1 MTTDLEHPQP
11 LLHRQCITG
20 LSLAIGLLLL
30 LQWPSV
36 AADVLYGEPLS
47 DAKPIRIAEL
57 TANPEA
63 FVDKNVKVVGLA
75 EDICPKKGCWVDIVE
90 KESVEKIRLKVE
102 DDVIVFPVEAKGSEI
117 IAEGTLRRIDLS
129 PKKAVEWRMHE
140 AEERGEMYV
149 VPENPKP
156 LTIYQIE
163 GRGAVVSKT
172 ETERSAS

>member
-11 LLHRQCITG
+11 LLHNRYITG
-20 LSLAIGLLLL
+20 LSVAISLVLL

-36 AADVLYGEPLS
+36 SADVVYGEPLS

-63 FVDKNVKVVGLA
+63 FVDKDVKVVGLA

-90 KESVEKIRLKVE
+90 KQSVEKIRLKVE

-117 IAEGTLRRIDLS
+117 VAEGTLRRIDLS
-129 PKKAVEWRMHE
+129 PKKAVEWQKHE
-140 AEERGEMYV
+140 AEERGKTYV

-163 GRGAVVSKT
+163 GRGAVVSKRDT
-172 ETERSAS
+172 VKNDS

>member
-1 MTTDLEHPQP
+1 MPTDLKYLRP
-11 LLHRQCITG
+11 LLHKQCITG
-20 LSLAIGLLLL
+20 LSVAISLVLL

-36 AADVLYGEPLS
+36 SADVLYGEPLS

-57 TANPEA
+57 TANPDA
-63 FVDKNVKVVGLA
+63 FVDKDVKVVGLA

-90 KESVEKIRLKVE
+90 KQSVEKIRLKVE

-117 IAEGTLRRIDLS
+117 VAEGVLRRIDLS
-129 PKKAVEWRMHE
+129 PKRAAEWHKHQ
-140 AEERGEMYV
+140 AEERGETYV

-163 GRGAVVSKT
+163 GRGAVVSKS
-172 ETERSAS
+172 EAEKNDS

>member
-11 LLHRQCITG
+11 LLHKRCITG
-20 LSLAIGLLLL
+20 LSVSISLLLL

-36 AADVLYGEPLS
+36 SADVLYGEPLS

-63 FVDKNVKVVGLA
+63 FVDKDVKVVGLA

-90 KESVEKIRLKVE
+90 KQSVEKIRLKVE
-102 DDVIVFPVEAKGSEI
+102 DDVIVFPAEAKGSEI
-117 IAEGTLRRIDLS
+117 VAEGTLRRIDLT
-129 PKKAVEWRMHE
+129 PNKAVEWLKHE
-140 AEERGEMYV
+140 AEERGETYV
-149 VPENPKP
+149 VPENPRP

-163 GRGAVVSKT
+163 GRGAVVSK
-172 ETERSAS
+172 RAAKKSDS